1 MVSHDVDMAL
11 EISKTVF
18 LVYLLIDEPY
28 QQVIFVE
35 HVTVVMLIVAVILLN
50 CLVSND
56 LVIIVYAII

>member
-1 MVSHDVDMAL
+1 MAL